1 MRAMSAAHAFTL
13 NPSPAANGVAHAR
26 AYTIKTTTIQG

>member
-1 MRAMSAAHAFTL
+1 MFATSPFDPNIASAAMADG
-13 NPSPAANGVAHAR
+13 AAR